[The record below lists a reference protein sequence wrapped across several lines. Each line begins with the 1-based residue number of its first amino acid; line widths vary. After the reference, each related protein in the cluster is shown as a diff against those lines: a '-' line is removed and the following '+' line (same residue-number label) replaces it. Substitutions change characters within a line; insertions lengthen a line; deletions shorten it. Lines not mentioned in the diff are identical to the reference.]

1 MLQLLLNS
9 HPATLKTGTSFKL
22 TRVNPYFDDQG
33 DYTLEVQLPLQ
44 GCPDNLAIF
53 GPLHRPEM
61 SHNALLG
68 QRLKMQLI
76 APPITLEGYA
86 TITSITN
93 TEVKVQ
99 LTAGKSALI
108 NAQGAETQYI
118 DELPLGT
125 VWDGN
130 IWPSD
135 PTALFGS
142 VAETDAV
149 IFPIYSEEDDL
160 VVNALANDT
169 RDPGLAYYTTTTTD
183 TDHGEDHEVIIT
195 YHTDSTLIAPQPYL
209 LHIIRHIIT
218 ALGYTP
224 GDLRAITDD
233 PIRANIVIL
242 NTRCVFDRARVLP
255 HWTVKEFFTEVQNL
269 LGIVFTV
276 EGGTVNA
283 RALPNYYDS
292 TNAPVVLTKVVDT
305 TQTDLDHN
313 GNIETKVLGA
323 ATYKFPTDDP
333 LLQLPEEVYKKATVL
348 RLATIDDIRNH
359 FSKLTTEQRAQS
371 NYIYINQQ
379 NGNTYAILHRADAP
393 STYQLA
399 LVDQLAPFYTS
410 EEARANPTEL
420 KIVPAHTLLANPSCW
435 TGQRGGHESVRAYD
449 PATDPH
455 TAYPLLSV
463 PTPVTDSSLPYSVDN
478 AINPSDDTTDD
489 SNDTTDIDTLHVAWY
504 DGRRDACGKYNKAY
518 FPEPFAITLYR
529 NTTTGLY
536 EDALQPHYY
545 FLTSDTKAPVFAKGT
560 PFALSTKGGDP
571 HAGYGCIGDFLT
583 GATNIDTR
591 VEHQIQFLDA
601 ITPDPTATYLI
612 RGRRYACHKLEITLT
627 PTGPAPPHPRLL
639 LRTTIEQPP
648 PLHALFLTPSR
659 SRLTNAPNAPTHQRV
674 GAFILSFVPQPPI
687 TTFAHTYIYKSN
699 PKHTQPHGSTLKVQR

>member
-169 RDPGLAYYTTTTTD
+169 RDPGLAYYVDLWAVVGPDGKPSAEYVKFTD
-183 TDHGEDHEVIIT
+183 R
-195 YHTDSTLIAPQPYL
+195 TLRAPQPYL

-218 ALGYTP
+218 AIGYTP

-242 NTRCVFDRARVLP
+242 NTRCVFDRARILP

-283 RALPNYYDS
+283 RALPNYYDT
-292 TNAPVVLTKVVDT
+292 TNAPVALTKVVDT
-305 TQTDLDHN
+305 TQTDLDHD

-348 RLATIDDIRNH
+348 QLATSDDIESH
-359 FSKLTTEQRAQS
+359 FAKLTTEQRAQS

-393 STYQLA
+393 TTFQLA

-420 KIVPAHTLLANPSCW
+420 KIVPAHTLLADPTVW
-435 TGQRGGHESVRAYD
+435 TGTKLDKWEQVRKYA
-449 PATDPH
+449 PATDPA

-478 AINPSDDTTDD
+478 AINPSDDSTDD
-489 SNDTTDIDTLHVAWY
+489 SDDNTDIDTLHVAWY
-504 DGRRDACGKYNKAY
+504 DGRRDAYGKYNKAF
-518 FPEPFAITLYR
+518 FPEPIAITLYR

-536 EDALQPHYY
+536 ETTYQPHSY
-545 FLTSDTKAPVFAKGT
+545 FYTPGTKAPLFAKGT
-560 PFALSTKGGDP
+560 PFALSNKGGDP

-591 VEHQIQFLDA
+591 VEHQIQFLDT

-627 PTGPAPPHPRLL
+627 PTGPAPLIQGYFYEL
-639 LRTTIEQPP
+639 Q
-648 PLHALFLTPSR
+648 
-659 SRLTNAPNAPTHQRV
+659 
-674 GAFILSFVPQPPI
+674 
-687 TTFAHTYIYKSN
+687 
-699 PKHTQPHGSTLKVQR
+699 